1 MLPIPGVIKQFASH
15 FFFHGFE
22 CYLVGGAIR
31 DMLMG
36 KKSTD
41 FDLATD
47 ARPEEVQKIFPRVIP
62 TGIKHG
68 TVTVLFKGIHFE
80 VTTFRVEGDYQDGR
94 RPESVIFTPSIL
106 DDLKR
111 RDFTINAIAF
121 NLKTRDLLDPHLGRE
136 DLKNGIIR
144 AIGDPLERFTEDGL
158 RPMRACRF
166 SAQFKFRIEE
176 KTFRSIRSC
185 LDTVRQVSSERIRDE
200 LLRMLESDKPSIGFN
215 NMMESG
221 LLAVILPELAQC
233 SGVHQREMHCYDVF
247 EHLLRTCDAA
257 DREKPI
263 IRLAALF
270 HDIGK
275 PQSLDVAES
284 GALSFHRHE
293 QISAEIAETITR
305 RLRFSNQVI
314 KEVCHLIR
322 HHMFNYQDEWTD
334 AAVRR
339 FIHRIEPKYLG
350 SLLGLRRADQIGR
363 CGDHKISQTFIDF
376 EDRIEEQLEME
387 NVLGLKDLIVSGED
401 LMAALSLRPGP
412 IVGILLQFLL
422 ESVMDD
428 PDLNQ
433 REKLVNLAKNFYK
446 ERLV

>member
-1 MLPIPGVIKQFASH
+1 
-15 FFFHGFE
+15 
-22 CYLVGGAIR
+22 
-31 DMLMG
+31 MG
-36 KKSTD
+36 RKSTD

-47 ARPEEVQKIFPRVIP
+47 ARPEEVQRMFPRVIP

-68 TVTVLFKGIHFE
+68 TVTVLFKGTHFE

-121 NLKTRDLLDPHLGRE
+121 NLKKGDLLDPHLGRE

-158 RPMRACRF
+158 RPVRACRF
-166 SAQFKFRIEE
+166 SAQFKFRIEGN
-176 KTFRSIRSC
+176 TFRSIRSC

-200 LLRMLESDKPSIGFN
+200 CLRILESDKPSIGFK

-221 LLAVILPELAQC
+221 LLEVILPELARC
-233 SGVHQREMHCYDVF
+233 RGVDQREMHCYDVF
-247 EHLLRTCDAA
+247 EHLLYTCDAA

-275 PQSLDVAES
+275 PQSLEVTGS

-293 QISAEIAETITR
+293 HLSAEITETITR
-305 RLRFSNQVI
+305 RLRFPNQVI
-314 KEVCHLIR
+314 KEVCHLVR
-322 HHMFNYQDEWTD
+322 HHMFNYQEEWTD

-339 FIHRIEPKYLG
+339 FINRIEPKYLG
-350 SLLGLRRADQIGR
+350 NLLSLRRADQIGR
-363 CGDHKISQTFIDF
+363 CGDHRISQAFIDF
-376 EDRIEEQLEME
+376 EDRIEEQLKKE
-387 NVLGLKDLIVSGED
+387 NVLKLKDLSVSGKD
-401 LMAALSLRPGP
+401 LMAALSIRPGP
-412 IVGILLQFLL
+412 MVGILLQFLL
-422 ESVMDD
+422 ESVLED

-433 REKLVNLAKNFYK
+433 REKLLDIAKIFYN
-446 ERLV
+446 ERLG

>member
-1 MLPIPGVIKQFASH
+1 
-15 FFFHGFE
+15 
-22 CYLVGGAIR
+22 
-31 DMLMG
+31 MG
-36 KKSTD
+36 RKSTD

-47 ARPEEVQKIFPRVIP
+47 ARPEEVQRMFPRVIP

-68 TVTVLFKGIHFE
+68 TVTVLFKGTHFE

-121 NLKTRDLLDPHLGRE
+121 NLKKGDLLDPHLGRE

-158 RPMRACRF
+158 RPVRACRF
-166 SAQFKFRIEE
+166 SAQFKFRIEGN
-176 KTFRSIRSC
+176 TFRSIRSC

-200 LLRMLESDKPSIGFN
+200 CLRILESDKPSIGFK

-221 LLAVILPELAQC
+221 LLEVILPELARC
-233 SGVHQREMHCYDVF
+233 RGVDQREMHCYDVF
-247 EHLLRTCDAA
+247 EHLLYTCDAA

-275 PQSLDVAES
+275 PQSLEVTGS

-293 QISAEIAETITR
+293 HLSAEITETITR
-305 RLRFSNQVI
+305 RLRFPNQVI
-314 KEVCHLIR
+314 KEVCHLVR
-322 HHMFNYQDEWTD
+322 HHMFNYQEEWTD

-339 FIHRIEPKYLG
+339 FINRIEPKYLG
-350 SLLGLRRADQIGR
+350 NLLSLRRADQIGR
-363 CGDHKISQTFIDF
+363 CGDHRISQAFIDF
-376 EDRIEEQLEME
+376 EDRIEEQLKKE
-387 NVLGLKDLIVSGED
+387 NVLKLKDLSVSGKD
-401 LMAALSLRPGP
+401 LMAALSIRPGP
-412 IVGILLQFLL
+412 MVGILLQFLL
-422 ESVMDD
+422 ESVLED

-433 REKLVNLAKNFYK
+433 REKLLDIAKIFYN